1 MGYYE
6 SMIIL
11 IPAIILSGYASMKVK
26 TTFAKYSNKINSVG
40 LTGAEVARKILAEQ
54 GIDDVSVEHVKGNL
68 TDHYNPATNT
78 VRLSDAVYDQKSIS
92 AISVAA
98 HECGHAIQ
106 HNTGYAPLNIRASL
120 VPIANFGSNM
130 SMPLILL
137 GLIMSSGANYDNSF
151 AIMLMNL
158 GVIFFTGAV
167 LFQFVTLPVEF
178 NASNR
183 AIKIMLNSGII
194 DEREEKASKEV
205 LSAAA
210 LTYVAAA
217 LTALVSLIRLI
228 LITQSR
234 NRD

>member
-11 IPAIILSGYASMKVK
+11 LPAIILSLYASAKVK
-26 TTFAKYSNKINSVG
+26 NTFAKYSKTPSSSG
-40 LTGAEVARKILAEQ
+40 QTGADIARRILAEQ
-54 GIDDVSVEHVKGNL
+54 GINNVRVEHIKGNL
-68 TDHYNPATNT
+68 TDHYDPRTNT
-78 VRLSDAVYDQKSIS
+78 VRLSDAVYGSSSIS

-106 HNTGYAPLNIRASL
+106 HNKGYAPLNIRSSL
-120 VPIANFGSNM
+120 VPVANFGSQL
-130 SMPLILL
+130 SMPLIMIGLFMSYGGGASPTSMLL
-137 GLIMSSGANYDNSF
+137 MQIGIVLF
-151 AIMLMNL
+151 A
-158 GVIFFTGAV
+158 GAV

-183 AIKIMLNSGII
+183 AIKVMKSSGII
-194 DEREEKASKEV
+194 SDREEKGARDV

-217 LTALVSLIRLI
+217 ITALLSLIRLI
-228 LITQSR
+228 LIA
-234 NRD
+234 RDRR

>member
-11 IPAIILSGYASMKVK
+11 LPAILLSIYASGKVK
-26 TTFAKYSNKINSVG
+26 STFMKYSNVMSSTG
-40 LTGAEVARKILAEQ
+40 LTGAEVARRILDEQ
-54 GIDDVSVEHVKGNL
+54 GITHVKIEHINGNL
-68 TDHYNPATNT
+68 TDHYDPRTNT
-78 VRLSDAVYDQKSIS
+78 VRLSDNVYGSKSIS

-106 HNTGYAPLNIRASL
+106 HNKGYAPLNIRSSL
-120 VPIANFGSNM
+120 VPVANLGSNM
-130 SMPLILL
+130 AMPLIII
-137 GLIMSSGANYDNSF
+137 GLIMSSGAGSVNPT
-151 AIMLMNL
+151 AIMMMNL
-158 GVIFFTGAV
+158 GIIFFSGAV

-183 AIKIMLNSGII
+183 AIKVMLSSGII
-194 DEREEKASKEV
+194 TEREEDGAKKV

-217 LTALVSLIRLI
+217 LSSLLSLIRLI
-228 LITQSR
+228 LIT
-234 NRD
+234 RDRD

>member
-11 IPAIILSGYASMKVK
+11 IPAILLSLYASNKVK
-26 TTFAKYSNKINSVG
+26 TTFAKYSRVSSSYG
-40 LTGAEVARKILAEQ
+40 YTGAQIARKILQEQ
-54 GIDDVSVEHVKGNL
+54 GISNVNVEHIRGNL
-68 TDHYNPATNT
+68 TDHYDPRTNT
-78 VRLSDAVYDQKSIS
+78 VRLSDAVFDSNSIS

-106 HNTGYAPLNIRASL
+106 HNVGYSPLNLRSAL
-120 VPIANFGSNM
+120 VPAANFGSRL
-130 SMPLILL
+130 SMPLIIF
-137 GLIMSSGANYDNSF
+137 GLIMSSGAGGGNPTAMMMINIGIILFSF
-151 AIMLMNL
+151 
-158 GVIFFTGAV
+158 AV

-183 AIKIMLNSGII
+183 AIKVMLSSGII
-194 DEREEKASKEV
+194 TEREEKGARDV

-217 LTALVSLIRLI
+217 LSSLLSLIRLI
-228 LITQSR
+228 LISR
-234 NRD
+234 DRN